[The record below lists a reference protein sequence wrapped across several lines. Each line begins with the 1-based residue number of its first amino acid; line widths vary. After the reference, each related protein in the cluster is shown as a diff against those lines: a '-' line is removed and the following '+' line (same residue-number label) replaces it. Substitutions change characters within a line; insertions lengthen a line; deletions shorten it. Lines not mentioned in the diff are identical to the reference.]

1 MRFDKKVVFIKK
13 GNERYNPKSG
23 KIESS
28 DLREEKYASF
38 RSVGLKEQ
46 NEIFGKVD
54 TQTYSLVIKEVG
66 KDYDYALVDDKE
78 YKILGKEAFR
88 NKTGY
93 VVGEV

>member
-1 MRFDKKVVFIKK
+1 
-13 GNERYNPKSG
+13 YNPKSG